1 MHFIN
6 IWPHTNL
13 YNINFMAEIN
23 QTLYN
28 RDYTKYIR
36 LVHSAP
42 MWRNVDTAS
51 KTGQLL
57 IK

>member
-1 MHFIN
+1 
-6 IWPHTNL
+6 
-13 YNINFMAEIN
+13 MAEIN